1 MFIGTFATAFAL
13 AFPYNARD
21 LQHDLRAVIHIGGRV
36 CDRATLCA
44 RTMIHTGSYTCRRPA
59 PFFSDDPGC
68 DSCRELYAVG
78 LAEFCDRLF
87 FPTCRVAITIMRQS
101 RHTATLLAPMIMVDA
116 RRRPPSC

>member
-21 LQHDLRAVIHIGGRV
+21 LQHDLRAVIHI
-36 CDRATLCA
+36 
-44 RTMIHTGSYTCRRPA
+44 GSYTCRRPA

-87 FPTCRVAITIMRQS
+87 FPHLSSCDYDNETVAAHGHFTR
-101 RHTATLLAPMIMVDA
+101 ADDNG
-116 RRRPPSC
+116 

>member
-59 PFFSDDPGC
+59 PFLSDDPGC

-87 FPTCRVAITIMRQS
+87 FPHLSSCDYDNETVAAHGHFTR
-101 RHTATLLAPMIMVDA
+101 ADDNG
-116 RRRPPSC
+116 